1 MELYQDFIFSWS
13 SMYLYTLTHKKER
26 GNMTDLKLEK
36 QLALCP
42 PQTFVSFA
50 CIQPCSSPDTP
61 LCRLSKRYTRP
72 TPTAVYIYVC
82 KHCSLGSTD
91 EEESGF
97 FSFWVWVT
105 YLLCVRKDPLVQVP
119 QLFNQS
125 DLAQHWKREVHCGK
139 LSMDPGSTQPFLC
152 PLFPGFPSLSL
163 LLLTVAQLVA
173 LAVVRK
179 PVYSLPSL

>member
-1 MELYQDFIFSWS
+1 
-13 SMYLYTLTHKKER
+13 
-26 GNMTDLKLEK
+26 MTDLKLEK

-82 KHCSLGSTD
+82 KYCSLGSTD

-97 FSFWVWVT
+97 FF
-105 YLLCVRKDPLVQVP
+105 
-119 QLFNQS
+119 F
-125 DLAQHWKREVHCGK
+125 
-139 LSMDPGSTQPFLC
+139 
-152 PLFPGFPSLSL
+152 LSL
-163 LLLTVAQLVA
+163 GDMPA
-173 LAVVRK
+173 LC
-179 PVYSLPSL
+179 S